1 MSVTLENIVA
11 LAKRRGFIY
20 QSAEIYGGL
29 NGVYDTGHLGVL
41 LKRNIRNAW
50 IQSIMATNS
59 NILLLEGSLIGPHSM
74 WEASG
79 HTKNFSDPMV
89 DCLNC
94 KKRYRADDVDIEKAC
109 PSCGKKS
116 WTDVRQFQLMFQTN

>member
-41 LKRNIRNAW
+41 LKKNIRDSW
-50 IQSIMATNS
+50 LKSIMETNN
-59 NILLLEGSLIGPHSM
+59 NILL
-74 WEASG
+74 
-79 HTKNFSDPMV
+79 
-89 DCLNC
+89 
-94 KKRYRADDVDIEKAC
+94 
-109 PSCGKKS
+109 CGG
-116 WTDVRQFQLMFQTN
+116 R